1 MMTELTFSAGQRVT
15 LDLRDCRGDVR
26 VEDGEAETVKVT
38 GSGEAAPFVLRDGDT
53 FRLRLDAGGAVAVPP
68 EVPVE
73 VIVPAAV
80 RLRLARHGETEVIRQ
95 EPAGAAGAATGAA
108 GAAGAGASGGHGDP
122 LPVDLSEFVRAMSEQ
137 SRRIFDRMTEKVR
150 QGGFDATEATDE
162 VARRLD
168 EAAERIDEQV
178 QRVASRVEQEV
189 EKAFGFAERASRRH
203 EEHQHHAAGR
213 QQHAEERARHRAARA
228 AERAAE
234 RVERRT
240 RVGERVER
248 RAGRGRWWFTDKLEQ
263 AVREATAG
271 AGEAWSSSAS
281 TSASASASPAANGRQ
296 GGATATAARPEASPE
311 ERRVILDMLA
321 QGTITADQAARLLDA
336 LGN

>member
-1 MMTELTFSAGQRVT
+1 MTELTFSAGQRVT

-38 GSGEAAPFVLRDGDT
+38 TTGAAAPFVLRDGDT
-53 FRLRLDAGGAVAVPP
+53 FRIRLEAGGTVAVPP

-73 VIVPAAV
+73 VIVPDAV

-95 EPAGAAGAATGAA
+95 EPAGAGGGATSGV
-108 GAAGAGASGGHGDP
+108 AGASGGTGGPAGREDP
-122 LPVDLSEFVRAMSEQ
+122 LPVDLSEFVRSMSEQ
-137 SRRIFDRMTEKVR
+137 TRRIFDQMTEKVR
-150 QGGFDATEATDE
+150 QGGFDASEATDE

-178 QRVASRVEQEV
+178 QRVAARVEREV
-189 EKAFGFAERASRRH
+189 EKAFGVAERASRRAEDRH
-203 EEHQHHAAGR
+203 RHDAGR
-213 QQHAEERARHRAARA
+213 QQHAEERARHQ
-228 AERAAE
+228 AERAAA
-234 RVERRT
+234 RAGRM
-240 RVGERVER
+240 GERAGERAER

-271 AGEAWSSSAS
+271 AGHGAGGAWSSSTSSTSSAS
-281 TSASASASPAANGRQ
+281 TANGRQ
-296 GGATATAARPEASPE
+296 GATATASRPAASPE

-321 QGTITADQAARLLDA
+321 QGTISAEQAARLLDA
-336 LGN
+336 LGT